1 MTNSQL
7 SGRRVSP
14 WFILAIISLPVFIG
28 ALDLTIISAVLPEVI
43 VSLKLP
49 VKDYLDQASW
59 AVNGYLLA
67 YAISMT
73 FAGRISDLVGRR
85 AVYIVC
91 LLIFMGGSYLV
102 TVYDSSVLNSL
113 IARFYNVVLDQR
125 PPRLEERHLY
135 LVIAGRIVQ
144 ALGAGAMV
152 PVTIAL
158 VGDLF
163 APEHRAKPLGVVGA
177 IDTMGWVL
185 GHLYGGVMV
194 HFFGLNG
201 QKIVDAVGDIGLS
214 ISTPSW
220 ETLFILNIPISL
232 IALGAAWWVLRRVP
246 QPMSGGRFD
255 IWGTVFFMF
264 ALIGLNL
271 GLGTSPETAASASS
285 LEDLKGSSSDYT
297 LYFLIAAAL
306 SFLIFLF
313 VESRLSDPLIKLSMF
328 RRRNFSAASFTNLLV
343 GYCLAIG
350 LVSAPLLVNI
360 RAESPT
366 SADIQAAAYVAGLL
380 LSALTIPMALAAVP
394 GGWLSERYGHRI
406 PTMIGLAMASGGFL
420 LAGLIWEGDTSY
432 WIMASQMAV
441 IGVGLGLTIS
451 PISTA
456 VLNDAHEDERGV
468 ASALV
473 LLLRLVG
480 MTIAISS
487 LTIFSLERLNYLVE
501 KQALEQPAAE
511 TSSGETETGEVVDA
525 SIDANFNAA
534 VQVIDELQFIGAGV
548 SALGLLSAA
557 LLVGGQ
563 LRQVTPKR
571 NTQTG
576 EIVRA
581 LPKD

>member
-1 MTNSQL
+1 MTNSQI
-7 SGRRVSP
+7 SGRQVSP

-73 FAGRISDLVGRR
+73 FTGRISDLIGRR

-91 LLIFMGGSYLV
+91 LIIFMAGSYLV
-102 TVYDSSVLNSL
+102 TIYDSSVLNSWV
-113 IARFYNVVLDQR
+113 ARFYNVVLGER

-135 LVIAGRIVQ
+135 LVIIGRIVQ

-163 APEHRAKPLGVVGA
+163 TPEHRAKPLGVVGA
-177 IDTMGWVL
+177 IDTVGWVL

-194 HFFGLNG
+194 HFFGQNG
-201 QKIVDAVGDIGLS
+201 PDIVDAFSDIGLN
-214 ISTPSW
+214 ISMPSW

-232 IALGAAWWVLRRVP
+232 IALGAAWWVLRNVH
-246 QPMSGGRFD
+246 QPTSGGRFD
-255 IWGTVFFMF
+255 IWGTLFIVI

-271 GLGTSPETAASASS
+271 GLGTSPEAAASASS
-285 LEDLKGSSSDYT
+285 LEELRGIT
-297 LYFLIAAAL
+297 NNNTIYFLIVAAVA
-306 SFLIFLF
+306 FLMFLF
-313 VESRLSDPLIKLSMF
+313 VESRLSDPLIKLNMF
-328 RRRNFSAASFTNLLV
+328 RRRNFSSASFTNLLV

-380 LSALTIPMALAAVP
+380 LSALTIPMALAAIP
-394 GGWLSERYGHRI
+394 GGWLSERYGHRL
-406 PTMIGLAMASGGFL
+406 PTTVGMGMASLGFL

-432 WIMASQMAV
+432 WIMASQMMV

-480 MTIAISS
+480 MTLAISS
-487 LTIFSLERLNYLVE
+487 LTVFSLQRVDDLVE
-501 KQALEQPAAE
+501 QQAREQPTPE
-511 TSSGETETGEVVDA
+511 TATEDPATGEVVDA

-534 VQVIDELQFIGAGV
+534 VQAIQELQFIGAGV
-548 SALGLLSAA
+548 SALGLLSAM
-557 LLVGGQ
+557 LLVGGKVQ
-563 LRQVTPKR
+563 QIAKKR
-571 NTQTG
+571 TS
-576 EIVRA
+576 EVARA
-581 LPKD
+581 APED

>member
-1 MTNSQL
+1 MTNSQI
-7 SGRRVSP
+7 SGRQVSP

-73 FAGRISDLVGRR
+73 FTGRISDLIGRR

-91 LLIFMGGSYLV
+91 LIIFMAGSYLV
-102 TVYDSSVLNSL
+102 TIYDSSVLNSWV
-113 IARFYNVVLDQR
+113 ARFYNVVLGER

-135 LVIAGRIVQ
+135 LVIIGRIVQ

-163 APEHRAKPLGVVGA
+163 TPEHRAKPLGVVGA
-177 IDTMGWVL
+177 IDTVGWVL

-194 HFFGLNG
+194 HFFGQNG
-201 QKIVDAVGDIGLS
+201 PDIVDAFSDIGLN
-214 ISTPSW
+214 ISMPSW

-232 IALGAAWWVLRRVP
+232 IALGAAWWVLRNVH
-246 QPMSGGRFD
+246 QPTSGGRFD
-255 IWGTVFFMF
+255 IWGTLFIVI

-271 GLGTSPETAASASS
+271 GLGTSPEAAASASS
-285 LEDLKGSSSDYT
+285 LEELRGIT
-297 LYFLIAAAL
+297 NNNTIYFLIVAAVA
-306 SFLIFLF
+306 FLMFLF
-313 VESRLSDPLIKLSMF
+313 VESRLSDPLIKLNMF
-328 RRRNFSAASFTNLLV
+328 RRRNFSSASFTNLLV

-380 LSALTIPMALAAVP
+380 LSALTIPMALAAIP
-394 GGWLSERYGHRI
+394 GGWLSERYGHRL
-406 PTMIGLAMASGGFL
+406 PTTVGMGMASLGFL

-432 WIMASQMAV
+432 WIMASQMMV

-480 MTIAISS
+480 MTLAISS
-487 LTIFSLERLNYLVE
+487 LTVFSLQRVDDLVE
-501 KQALEQPAAE
+501 QQAREQPTPE
-511 TSSGETETGEVVDA
+511 TAIEDPATGEVVDA

-534 VQVIDELQFIGAGV
+534 VQAIQELQFIGAGV
-548 SALGLLSAA
+548 SALGLLSAM
-557 LLVGGQ
+557 LLVGGKVQ
-563 LRQVTPKR
+563 QIAKKR
-571 NTQTG
+571 TS
-576 EIVRA
+576 EVARA
-581 LPKD
+581 APED